1 MIALRDTLIF
11 EKVVEVLLE
20 SRPSMNKNRRYA
32 VIIILVT
39 NAILISLL
47 EAIIP
52 VPIPVPGVK
61 LGLANI
67 ITLLGLVFLPA
78 ADVLLIV
85 AIRCFV
91 VALLTRG
98 VMMLAFSVSGG
109 ILSALIMILLYKR
122 FSPYFSIK
130 GISIAGAL
138 IHNTTQIM
146 VASLLLGQLLVF
158 YYLPILLLSAL
169 VTGYITGRIGEIA
182 IGELIKKE
190 VFDTLSIPEER
201 RLKWINQTN

>member
-1 MIALRDTLIF
+1 
-11 EKVVEVLLE
+11 
-20 SRPSMNKNRRYA
+20 MNKNRRYA